1 MTRHTDKRPEVTL
14 VGFVDPLDDDDD
26 TSGVKISTD
35 RDEYIVE
42 MNRTG
47 KKLLNMI
54 DQEIEATGR
63 VSLDSNGAKIFS
75 VTSYD
80 YAPNDENDEDAAP

>member
-1 MTRHTDKRPEVTL
+1 MKHHNDSKAEVTL
-14 VGFVDPLDDDDD
+14 IGFVDPLDDDDD
-26 TSGVKISTD
+26 NTGVKISTD
-35 RDEYIVE
+35 EDEYIVE

-54 DQEIEATGR
+54 DEEIEATGS
-63 VSLDSNGAKIFS
+63 VSLDSTGAKIFS

-80 YAPNDENDEDAAP
+80 YAPYDENEEDVTD

>member
-1 MTRHTDKRPEVTL
+1 MKHHKDSRAEVTL
-14 VGFVDPLDDDDD
+14 IGFVDPLDDDDD
-26 TSGVKISTD
+26 NTGVKISTD
-35 RDEYIVE
+35 EDEYIVE

-54 DQEIEATGR
+54 DEEIEATGS
-63 VSLDSNGAKIFS
+63 VSLDSTGAKIFS

-80 YAPNDENDEDAAP
+80 YAPYDENEEDVTD